1 MIVSHF
7 LLKVMKK
14 LWENNFEELTPE
26 NYQQKK

>member
-26 NYQQKK
+26 NNQKNE